1 MRTYSGWALVQALVC
16 AVGVSGFS
24 LSDLI
29 SDVVPLKIATDNT
42 AQKFEGWG
50 TSLAWFAEYIG
61 CLEDSQQER
70 VADLLFDAET
80 GLGLQI
86 VRYNIGG
93 SNTTLNAT
101 NSMRPFAAVPSML
114 LANGTYNWALDI
126 QQAEVMLAAQDRGA
140 LIFEA
145 FSNSPPWFM
154 TMSGDPS
161 GNVNGTSDNLA
172 PANYDAFVDYLTE
185 VVQYYREEKNI
196 TFRTVEPFN
205 EPSSTEWQLGNIQEG
220 CHYNPLTQD
229 SILQKLAASLD
240 AKGLSPETGISAS
253 DEDEYGTSIATFLQ
267 YGAAL
272 SVIDQIS
279 THAYQET
286 LETVISIPLD
296 LLASQAGK
304 RLWMTEYAGGSFN
317 VSDIQT
323 GLALST
329 QILGDLKNGGVQA
342 WIYWQAVEN
351 IYGPGGLWGFLQMP
365 FGDYGPQD
373 VPWPNIPIQISKQYY
388 AMMQYSKF
396 IKNGWTIL
404 STDSDV
410 WTLAAMYQDEESN
423 TDIAVVT
430 TNTESSSTNTNWQF
444 GSMSSHYVV
453 EVFRTSA
460 TENCTQLTDV
470 VLPSNGVL
478 QYTLPSNS
486 ITTFHFTIEAEAAV
500 ATAG

>member
-1 MRTYSGWALVQALVC
+1 MRTCLGWALVQALVC

-29 SDVVPLKIATDNT
+29 SDLVPLKITTGST
-42 AQKFEGWG
+42 AQNFEGWG
-50 TSLAWFAEYIG
+50 TSLAWFAEYVG
-61 CLEDSQQER
+61 CLEDSQQEK

-80 GLGLQI
+80 GL
-86 VRYNIGG
+86 
-93 SNTTLNAT
+93 
-101 NSMRPFAAVPSML
+101 VPSML
-114 LANGTYNWALDI
+114 LANGTYNWTLDSK
-126 QQAEVMLAAQDRGA
+126 QAGVMLAAQDRGA

-154 TMSGDPS
+154 TISGDPS
-161 GNVNGTSDNLA
+161 GNVNGASDNLA
-172 PANYDAFVDYLTE
+172 PANYDAFVDYLTK
-185 VVQYYREEKNI
+185 VVQYYGEEVNI

-220 CHYNPLTQD
+220 CHYDAVTQD
-229 SILQKLAASLD
+229 SILQKLAISLD

-267 YGAAL
+267 YGSAL
-272 SVIDQIS
+272 SVIDQIG

-286 LETVISIPLD
+286 LETVVSIPLE
-296 LLASQAGK
+296 LLASNAGK
-304 RLWMTEYAGGSFN
+304 RLWMTEYAGGSYN

-388 AMMQYSKF
+388 TMMQACFRAFKTKVDF
-396 IKNGWTIL
+396 IQQ
-404 STDSDV
+404 V
-410 WTLAAMYQDEESN
+410 YQERMD
-423 TDIAVVT
+423 
-430 TNTESSSTNTNWQF
+430 
-444 GSMSSHYVV
+444 H
-453 EVFRTSA
+453 
-460 TENCTQLTDV
+460 
-470 VLPSNGVL
+470 
-478 QYTLPSNS
+478 
-486 ITTFHFTIEAEAAV
+486 IEHRL
-500 ATAG
+500 

>member
-1 MRTYSGWALVQALVC
+1 MRTCLRWALVQVLVC

-29 SDVVPLKIATDNT
+29 SDLVPLKISTGST
-42 AQKFEGWG
+42 AQNFEGWG

-114 LANGTYNWALDI
+114 LANGTYNWTLDSK
-126 QQAEVMLAAQDRGA
+126 QAGVMLAAQDRGV

-154 TMSGDPS
+154 TVSGDPS
-161 GNVNGTSDNLA
+161 GNVNGASDNLA

-185 VVQYYREEKNI
+185 VVQYYREEMNI

-205 EPSSTEWQLGNIQEG
+205 EPSSTEWQLGNTQEG
-220 CHYNPLTQD
+220 CHYSPLTQD
-229 SILQKLAASLD
+229 TILQKLAASLD
-240 AKGLSPETGISAS
+240 AKGLSSEIGISAS

-272 SVIDQIS
+272 SVIDQIG

-317 VSDIQT
+317 VSDIRT

-342 WIYWQAVEN
+342 WIYWQV
-351 IYGPGGLWGFLQMP
+351 
-365 FGDYGPQD
+365 
-373 VPWPNIPIQISKQYY
+373 S
-388 AMMQYSKF
+388 
-396 IKNGWTIL
+396 
-404 STDSDV
+404 
-410 WTLAAMYQDEESN
+410 
-423 TDIAVVT
+423 
-430 TNTESSSTNTNWQF
+430 
-444 GSMSSHYVV
+444 
-453 EVFRTSA
+453 
-460 TENCTQLTDV
+460 
-470 VLPSNGVL
+470 
-478 QYTLPSNS
+478 
-486 ITTFHFTIEAEAAV
+486 
-500 ATAG
+500 